1 MNCDLIGLLES
12 NHFKN
17 NKKMNGIIHL
27 NGRPLCA
34 NEARKIV
41 RAAVRAG
48 YTDLYSVPDEW
59 AESILKGEQKQ

>member
-12 NHFKN
+12 NHFRS

-27 NGRPLCA
+27 NGRPLSA
-34 NEARKIV
+34 NETRKIV

-48 YTDLYSVPDEW
+48 YKDLYSVPDEF
-59 AESILKGEQKQ
+59 AESILKGKQKQ